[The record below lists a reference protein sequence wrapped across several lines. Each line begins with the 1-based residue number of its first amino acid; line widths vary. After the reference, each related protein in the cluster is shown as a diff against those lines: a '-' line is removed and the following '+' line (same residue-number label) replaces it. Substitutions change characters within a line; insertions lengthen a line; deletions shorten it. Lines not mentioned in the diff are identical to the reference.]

1 VAEAEEEVVAA
12 VHRGADE
19 VASGVEEG
27 TVVAME
33 VVTVPL
39 VEAIGE
45 DSEGAVVEATLLTNR
60 LDLCLGSSRRVQAG
74 PGLGV

>member
-1 VAEAEEEVVAA
+1 MAEAEEEVVAA

-19 VASGVEEG
+19 VASAAEEG

-33 VVTVPL
+33 GVTVPL

-45 DSEGAVVEATLLTNR
+45 DSEGAVVEATPLINR
-60 LDLCLGSSRRVQAG
+60 LDLRLRSSGREQAG
-74 PGLGV
+74 P